1 MRCRSGQVWAGVAIA
16 QRPQRPLWVSQN
28 RRRFFLPGKQ
38 APLFPRVASQAAC
51 ERRVPPAKAG
61 GIFSV
66 SAARITALLSA
77 RAARGYF
84 NGKHDENG
92 KEEPGGHQ

>member
-1 MRCRSGQVWAGVAIA
+1 
-16 QRPQRPLWVSQN
+16 
-28 RRRFFLPGKQ
+28 
-38 APLFPRVASQAAC
+38 
-51 ERRVPPAKAG
+51 VPPAKAG